1 MSEKKPLVVNC
12 DTTLLAI
19 AMMMLSCSVMV
30 NDRDVKVQINE
41 PICNQCKKDIIDN
54 P

>member
-1 MSEKKPLVVNC
+1 MSDKPLVVNC

-19 AMMMLSCSVMV
+19 AMMMLSCSVIN

-41 PICNQCKKDIIDN
+41 PICKECRQLIEKEKE
-54 P
+54 

>member
-1 MSEKKPLVVNC
+1 MSEKNIVFNC

-19 AMMMLSCSVMV
+19 ALMMLSCSVMN

-41 PICNQCKKDIIDN
+41 PICNQCKQDLKQ